1 MTMDL
6 KRPDLLITTC
16 RIGTSDLSGTGLP
29 VTNPATGAVI
39 AEVPRLG
46 GAEAEA
52 AVEAAKAAFPGWSGR
67 TAAERG
73 RLLHRLATVIEENAE
88 DLAQI
93 LTAEQ
98 GKPLAE
104 ARGEIG
110 MSAAYVRWFAEEAR
124 RVYGDIIPSPWPHRQ
139 LLVTKE
145 PVGVVAAITPW
156 NFPSSMIARKLGPA
170 LAAGCTIVI
179 KPASQ
184 TPLSGLVWARLADMA
199 GIPAGVVSVITGN
212 AGEIADVFCTNAAVK
227 KITFTGSTEV
237 GRTLNAA
244 AARQLKKV
252 TMELGGNAP
261 FIVFDDANLDRAVE
275 GAIASKFR
283 NSGQTC
289 VCTNRVLV
297 QSGIHD
303 AFVAALSAAV
313 AQLRVGPGIEP
324 GVEQGPLIDMAAV
337 AKVEAHIANACALGA
352 RVETGGARAPHGG
365 SFFLP
370 TVISGATPE
379 MDFARDETFGPLAPV
394 FRFDTEAE
402 AIVLANATDYGLAA
416 YVYTSDLGRAMRLSR
431 ALEYGIVGVNEGIV
445 TTEVAPFGG
454 VKASGM
460 GREGSHYGI
469 EDYLT
474 VKYTC
479 LGGLGA

>member
-1 MTMDL
+1 MKMDL
-6 KRPDLLITTC
+6 KRPELLVTTC
-16 RIGTSDLSGTGLP
+16 RIGTIDLPGTGLP
-29 VTNPATGAVI
+29 VFNPATRAAI

-46 GAEAEA
+46 GIEAKA
-52 AVEAAKAAFPGWSGR
+52 AVEAAQAAFPDWSSR

-73 RLLHRLATVIEENAE
+73 RLLNRLAAVIEENAE

-93 LTAEQ
+93 LTEEQ

-124 RVYGDIIPSPWPHRQ
+124 RVYGDIIPSPWPNRQ
-139 LLVTKE
+139 ILVTKE
-145 PVGVVAAITPW
+145 PIGVVAAITPW

-184 TPLSGLVWARLADMA
+184 TPLSGLLWARLADLA
-199 GIPAGVVSVITGN
+199 GIPSGVVSVITGK
-212 AGEIADVFCTNAAVK
+212 AEEIAEVLCTHPAVK

-244 AARQLKKV
+244 AAGQLKKV

-275 GAIASKFR
+275 GAVASKFR

-303 AFVAALSAAV
+303 AFVSALSAAV
-313 AQLRVGPGIEP
+313 AQLRVGPGTEQ

-337 AKVEAHIANACALGA
+337 AKVEAHISNACALGA
-352 RVETGGARAPHGG
+352 RVETGGTRAPQGG
-365 SFFLP
+365 LFFLP
-370 TVISGATPE
+370 TVISGATSE
-379 MDFARDETFGPLAPV
+379 MDVAQDETFGPLAPV

-402 AIVLANATDYGLAA
+402 AIALANATDYGLAA

-454 VKASGM
+454 VKASGV

-479 LGGLGA
+479 LGGLGT